1 MDYHSYSDFD
11 KDRLAQLHAEAS
23 EWRLAKRAEAAQRRE
38 SAHTFRPL
46 VSLTAAARYGLGI
59 ITSALSTIVR

>member
-1 MDYHSYSDFD
+1 MDYHSYSDFG

-38 SAHTFRPL
+38 SAH
-46 VSLTAAARYGLGI
+46 
-59 ITSALSTIVR
+59 